1 MDAADRGLI
10 PSGFGKGK
18 GYPMK
23 RRIFGGVMIL
33 CLVCAFLTSCKL
45 KDQEAGPGG
54 SEPGDVIHTI
64 DQLNKAEPVLN
75 DHADDWD
82 KSSLEPNFR
91 QYTEVTGDRL
101 RIREA
106 NYPRI
111 KKVADDRYLLFY
123 QDARVAQNIYYSVSS
138 DLKEWGL
145 GLTLFTSRSITVNGE
160 SDTLCYST
168 CDAAVLQNGD
178 ILAVASFRSSRNF
191 RRTNEFN
198 GLAMRVS
205 SDGGRTWGE
214 EQIIYKG
221 SNWEPQILQLP
232 SGEIQVYFT
241 HGGPKIQPQMEAGIP
256 TSQMVPSSGTA
267 IIRSFDGGKTWD
279 PYVMEPPYAAHR
291 VSQQYAY
298 TKNGIQVFTD
308 QMPCAI
314 LLNNSDTIALAMESL
329 FVRDGQNVLYI
340 TTAYSDD
347 NWAIGLGIDEEGP
360 ADKQE
365 NLWHG
370 AAPYLRQ
377 FPSGETILSYNQKRF
392 QIRLGD
398 SLARRFGDPLFPLN
412 GTGRWGS
419 LELIQS
425 HIVVGTMAYVF
436 EDKSEQNRIM
446 ISQNVLNHRI
456 DAPRATMQVDG
467 LNQDWADATDALF
480 VGSDSQCQTAVRP
493 AADDSRLYILVET
506 LDDRLSEGDAVD
518 LYLGDSVSDSLSAS
532 SLRLTVGPHGLVSA
546 ARFDGSDFA
555 EIDIGQIQAAVTLQ
569 GTVGNDEDEDTGY
582 MVEVAV
588 PRSLLSISDQQLR
601 WNVVLRDQE
610 TDGGVMED
618 IIGTI
623 RWNVPGDWMPLT
635 VS

>member
-1 MDAADRGLI
+1 
-10 PSGFGKGK
+10 
-18 GYPMK
+18 MK
-23 RRIFGGVMIL
+23 ARALCGVMAL
-33 CLVCAFLTSCKL
+33 CFAGAFLCSCKPQ
-45 KDQEAGPGG
+45 KAAPEDI
-54 SEPGDVIHTI
+54 VIHSI
-64 DQLNKAEPVLN
+64 NSLNAGEPVIN
-75 DHADDWD
+75 DHAADWD
-82 KSSLEPNFR
+82 KSLLEPNYR
-91 QYTEVTGDRL
+91 QYTEVTGDKL

-111 KKVADDRYLLFY
+111 KKIADDRYILFY
-123 QDARVAQNIYYSVSS
+123 QDARVARNIYYSVSS

-145 GLTLFTSRSITVNGE
+145 GLNLFASRSITVNGE

-168 CDAAVLQNGD
+168 CDATVLQNGD
-178 ILAVASFRSSRNF
+178 IMAIASFRSSRNF

-198 GLAMRVS
+198 GLAMKIS

-232 SGEIQVYFT
+232 DGEIQVYFT

-256 TSQMVPSSGTA
+256 ESEMVPSPGTA
-267 IIRSFDGGKTWD
+267 IIRSKDNGKTWD

-298 TKNGIQVFTD
+298 TKKGIQVFTD

-314 LLNNSDTIALAMESL
+314 LLNNTDTIALAMESM
-329 FVRDGQNVLYI
+329 FVRDGEDVLYI

-347 NWAIGLGIDEEGP
+347 NWAVGLGLDEEGP

-365 NLWHG
+365 NMWHG

-377 FPSGETILSYNQKRF
+377 FPSGETVLSYNQKRF

-398 SLARRFGDPLFPLN
+398 SLAREFGDPLFPLN

-456 DAPRATMQVDG
+456 DAPRARIRVDG
-467 LNQDWADATDALF
+467 DNTDWDDATDALF
-480 VGSDSQCQTAVRP
+480 VGSDSQAQAAVRP
-493 AADDSRLYILVET
+493 AKDDDNLYFLVERLDADLSDGDTVELYLADSGSDT
-506 LDDRLSEGDAVD
+506 LDTNT
-518 LYLGDSVSDSLSAS
+518 
-532 SLRLTVGPHGLVSA
+532 LRLTVGPNGLMGA

-555 EIDIGQIQAAVTLQ
+555 EIEAGGIQAAVTLQ
-569 GTVGNDEDEDTGY
+569 GTVGNDGDEDTGY
-582 MVEVAV
+582 LVEVAV
-588 PRSLLSISDQQLR
+588 PRSLLRISNQQLR
-601 WNVVLRDQE
+601 WNVLLRDRG
-610 TDGGVMED
+610 TDGRVTED
-618 IIGTI
+618 ILGTI

-635 VS
+635 VD

>member
-1 MDAADRGLI
+1 
-10 PSGFGKGK
+10 
-18 GYPMK
+18 MK
-23 RRIFGGVMIL
+23 ARALCGVMAL
-33 CLVCAFLTSCKL
+33 CFAGAFLCSCKPQ
-45 KDQEAGPGG
+45 KAAPEDI
-54 SEPGDVIHTI
+54 VIHSI
-64 DQLNKAEPVLN
+64 NSLNAGEPVIN
-75 DHADDWD
+75 DHAADWD
-82 KSSLEPNFR
+82 KSLLEPNYR
-91 QYTEVTGDRL
+91 QYTEVTGDKL

-106 NYPRI
+106 NSPRI
-111 KKVADDRYLLFY
+111 KKIADDRYILFY
-123 QDARVAQNIYYSVSS
+123 QDARVARNIYYSVSS

-145 GLTLFTSRSITVNGE
+145 GLNLFASRSITVNGE

-168 CDAAVLQNGD
+168 CDATVLQNGD
-178 ILAVASFRSSRNF
+178 IMAIASFRSSRNF

-198 GLAMRVS
+198 GLAMKIS

-232 SGEIQVYFT
+232 DGEIQVYFT

-256 TSQMVPSSGTA
+256 ESEMVPSSGTA
-267 IIRSFDGGKTWD
+267 IIRSKDNGKTWD
-279 PYVMEPPYAAHR
+279 PYVMEPPYTAHR

-298 TKNGIQVFTD
+298 TKKGIQVFTD

-314 LLNNSDTIALAMESL
+314 LLNNTDTIALAMESM
-329 FVRDGQNVLYI
+329 FVRDGEDVLYI

-347 NWAIGLGIDEEGP
+347 NWPVGLGLDEEGP

-365 NLWHG
+365 NMWHG

-377 FPSGETILSYNQKRF
+377 FPSGETVLSYNQKRF

-398 SLARRFGDPLFPLN
+398 SLAREFGDPLFPLN

-456 DAPRATMQVDG
+456 DAPRARIRVDG
-467 LNQDWADATDALF
+467 DNTDWDDATDALF
-480 VGSDSQCQTAVRP
+480 VGSDSQAQAAVRP
-493 AADDSRLYILVET
+493 AKDDDNLYFLVERLDADLSDGDTVELYLADSGSDT
-506 LDDRLSEGDAVD
+506 LDTNT
-518 LYLGDSVSDSLSAS
+518 
-532 SLRLTVGPHGLVSA
+532 LRLTVGPNGLMGA

-555 EIDIGQIQAAVTLQ
+555 EIEAGGIQAAVTLQ
-569 GTVGNDEDEDTGY
+569 GTVGNDGDEDTGY
-582 MVEVAV
+582 LVEVAV
-588 PRSLLSISDQQLR
+588 PRSLLRISNQQLR
-601 WNVVLRDQE
+601 WNVLLRDRG
-610 TDGGVMED
+610 TDGRVTED
-618 IIGTI
+618 ILGTI

-635 VS
+635 VD

>member
-1 MDAADRGLI
+1 
-10 PSGFGKGK
+10 
-18 GYPMK
+18 MK
-23 RRIFGGVMIL
+23 ARALCGVMAL
-33 CLVCAFLTSCKL
+33 CFAGAFLCSCKPQ
-45 KDQEAGPGG
+45 KAAPEDI
-54 SEPGDVIHTI
+54 VIHSI
-64 DQLNKAEPVLN
+64 NSLNAGEPVIN
-75 DHADDWD
+75 DHAADWD
-82 KSSLEPNFR
+82 KSLLEPNYR
-91 QYTEVTGDRL
+91 QYTEVTGDTL

-111 KKVADDRYLLFY
+111 KKIADDRYILFY
-123 QDARVAQNIYYSVSS
+123 QDARVARNIYYSVSS

-145 GLTLFTSRSITVNGE
+145 GLNLFASRSITVNGE

-168 CDAAVLQNGD
+168 CDATVLQNGD
-178 ILAVASFRSSRNF
+178 IMAIASFRSSRNF

-198 GLAMRVS
+198 GLAMKIS

-232 SGEIQVYFT
+232 DGEIQVYFT

-256 TSQMVPSSGTA
+256 ESEMVPSSGTA
-267 IIRSFDGGKTWD
+267 IIRSKDNGKTWD

-298 TKNGIQVFTD
+298 TKKGIQVFTD

-314 LLNNSDTIALAMESL
+314 LLNNTDTIALAMESM
-329 FVRDGQNVLYI
+329 FVRDGEDVLYI

-347 NWAIGLGIDEEGP
+347 NWAVGLGLDEEGP
-360 ADKQE
+360 ADKLE
-365 NLWHG
+365 NMWHG

-377 FPSGETILSYNQKRF
+377 FPSGETVLSYNQKRF

-398 SLARRFGDPLFPLN
+398 SLAREFGDPLFPLN

-456 DAPRATMQVDG
+456 DAPRARIRVDG
-467 LNQDWADATDALF
+467 DNTDWDDATDALF
-480 VGSDSQCQTAVRP
+480 VGSDSQAQAAVRP
-493 AADDSRLYILVET
+493 AKDDDNLYFLVERLDADLSDGDTVELYLADSGSDT
-506 LDDRLSEGDAVD
+506 LDTNT
-518 LYLGDSVSDSLSAS
+518 
-532 SLRLTVGPHGLVSA
+532 LRLTVGPNGLMGA

-555 EIDIGQIQAAVTLQ
+555 EIEAGGIQAAVTLQ
-569 GTVGNDEDEDTGY
+569 GTVGNDGDEDTGY
-582 MVEVAV
+582 LVEVAV
-588 PRSLLSISDQQLR
+588 PRSLLRISNQQLR
-601 WNVVLRDQE
+601 WNVLLRDRG
-610 TDGGVMED
+610 TDGRVTED
-618 IIGTI
+618 ILGTI

-635 VS
+635 VD